1 MSDKSTKVK
10 ATAKEKV
17 KAKGKSPVD
26 AANRDEKWEKQK
38 TAIRAT
44 QLAFDLS
51 AQVQKTI
58 KKQAIDADFT
68 PSDMI
73 RNILGLE
80 VKSKKTRQRLTF
92 YLNDEE
98 LAALAQRY
106 GIAADDKIAIK
117 QKVAEELIEFAG
129 GTDI

>member
-1 MSDKSTKVK
+1 VAIKTD
-10 ATAKEKV
+10 
-17 KAKGKSPVD
+17 
-26 AANRDEKWEKQK
+26 KWEKQK
-38 TAIRAT
+38 PAIRAT

-51 AQVQKTI
+51 AQVQKNL
-58 KKQAIDADFT
+58 KKKAIDADFT

-98 LAALAQRY
+98 LASLAQRY
-106 GIAADDKIAIK
+106 DIAADDKITIK
-117 QKVAEELIEFAG
+117 QKVAEELIEFA
-129 GTDI
+129 TKP